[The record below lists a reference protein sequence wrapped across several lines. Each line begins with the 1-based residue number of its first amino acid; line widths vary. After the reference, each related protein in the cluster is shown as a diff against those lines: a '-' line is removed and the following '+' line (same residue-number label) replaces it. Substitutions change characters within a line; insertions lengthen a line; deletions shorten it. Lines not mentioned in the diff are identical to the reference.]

1 MEHGIT
7 KRSSIV
13 LVNLSLTFPKSSLQL
28 LHLVSVEIR
37 EEAAFAFFIFC
48 NLKMVTTSLE
58 IKVSSAKG
66 LENISKMGVFVAVKL
81 SGDPNCSDHREQRTQ
96 VARDSGTSPRWVNH
110 VMKFTIDQALAQANR
125 LVITFKI
132 KCEQRGG
139 GDKDIGEIHV
149 PVKELLDHL
158 GNDKAGQRYVT
169 YNIKKPNGK
178 PRGDIS
184 FTYSFTAPVVAV
196 TTGGGCQRYIAQE
209 PVRPAATYHPVR
221 PAVTYQPVSN
231 GPVLSQLLP
240 SVGSFSYNH
249 VDSQPPIYPPPAQPE
264 ILPPTCFSGLYPP
277 HGYPM
282 SYIPESQPTM
292 YPPLF
297 PGLSCPPEG
306 YPSVTPPQTEPV
318 LYPPMSPY
326 RF

>member
-1 MEHGIT
+1 ME
-7 KRSSIV
+7 
-13 LVNLSLTFPKSSLQL
+13 
-28 LHLVSVEIR
+28 
-37 EEAAFAFFIFC
+37 
-48 NLKMVTTSLE
+48 TTSLE
-58 IKVSSAKG
+58 ITVTSAKG
-66 LENISKMGVFVAVKL
+66 LKNVSKMGVFVAVKL
-81 SGDPNCSDHREQRTQ
+81 SGDPKCSDHSEQRTQ
-96 VARDSGTSPRWVNH
+96 VARDSGTSPRWVND
-110 VMKFTIDQALAQANR
+110 VLKFNIDQALAQANR

-169 YNIKKPNGK
+169 YNIKKPDGQ

-184 FTYSFTAPVVAV
+184 FTYSFTAPVAAV
-196 TTGGGCQRYIAQE
+196 TTGGVCQRYLAQQ
-209 PVRPAATYHPVR
+209 PVRPAATY
-221 PAVTYQPVSN
+221 QPVSN
-231 GPVLSQLLP
+231 RPVLSMLLP
-240 SVGSFSYNH
+240 SVGSFSYHH
-249 VDSQPPIYPPPAQPE
+249 VPSHSQPPIYPPPAQPE
-264 ILPPTCFSGLYPP
+264 ILPRTWFPGLYPP

-292 YPPLF
+292 YPPIF

-306 YPSVTPPQTEPV
+306 YPSLTPPPTQPV